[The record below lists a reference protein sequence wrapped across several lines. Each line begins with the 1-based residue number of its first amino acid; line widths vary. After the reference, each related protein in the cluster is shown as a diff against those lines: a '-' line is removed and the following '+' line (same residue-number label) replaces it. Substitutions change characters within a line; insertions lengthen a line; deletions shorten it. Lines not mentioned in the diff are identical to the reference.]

1 MAYNLHHLLGFLA
14 IGILIGIFCTFTFSP
29 FISTLPATGSPAA
42 RVSGAPADLSASAGS
57 CVGDTNKTSYIFVQE
72 ASGGSF
78 VRDTTGN
85 YTLTMTNA
93 IPHTLYF
100 SDRPAQDAGFVPTAK
115 FIEGFNWDPRN
126 PPNALIVVKDAQ
138 ENEDMVVVKLTSPR
152 YNETGHSVTYTAQ
165 ILPNG
170 TFIADWTGDLSRMAD
185 ARIPE
190 TFGQVALVI
199 DDCSCQ
205 PARECPSGC
214 RNSCWNWKHVECDIC
229 GGCCQTT
236 TCGFCS
242 QCVD

>member
-14 IGILIGIFCTFTFSP
+14 IGILMGIFCTYAFSP
-29 FISTLPATGSPAA
+29 FISTLPATGT
-42 RVSGAPADLSASAGS
+42 PADLSASAGS
-57 CVGDTNKTSYIFVQE
+57 VGDTNKTSYIFVQE

-85 YTLTMTNA
+85 FTLTMTNV

-100 SDRPAQDAGFVPTAK
+100 SDRPAQNAGFIPTDK
-115 FIEGFNWDPRN
+115 FIGGFDWNPQN
-126 PPNALIVVKDAQ
+126 PPNALIRVRDAQ

-170 TFIADWTGDLSRMAD
+170 TFIAHWTGDLSRMAD

-190 TFGQVALVI
+190 TFGQVTLVI
-199 DDCSCQ
+199 DDCGCRQDSK
-205 PARECPSGC
+205 CPSGC
-214 RNSCWNWKHVECDIC
+214 RNACWNWKHIICEKC
-229 GGCCQTT
+229 GGCCTSDACNRCQGVTV
-236 TCGFCS
+236 
-242 QCVD
+242 CV